1 MPKML
6 YRSFKMNLKVSSFIR
21 QKRKELSLTQ
31 DELADK
37 LGVTKSSVSKWE
49 LAQSYPDIT
58 MLPNIA
64 ELFSCSIDE
73 LLGYCNPQTDYLE
86 KGKQILREFTATT
99 GFTRKLV
106 LINIVSANP
115 VRLGDFYRD
124 ILEANIVDDRGGPNR
139 IEIWFGERD
148 ENAVCIA
155 VNYQEDYIPAKTTTC
170 QGFEFR
176 VANAD
181 AEYRRM
187 LNMGIKIEREPQN
200 LPWGYRYFNIK
211 DPDGNGIDI
220 VQAL

>member
-1 MPKML
+1 
-6 YRSFKMNLKVSSFIR
+6 MNLNISSFIR
-21 QKRKELSLTQ
+21 QKRKDLRFTQ
-31 DELADK
+31 DELANK
-37 LGVTKSSVSKWE
+37 LCVSKATISKWE
-49 LAQSYPDIT
+49 LAQCYPDIT

-64 ELFSCSIDE
+64 ELFGCSIDE
-73 LLGYCNPQTDYLE
+73 LLGYRNSKVDYLE
-86 KGKQILREFTATT
+86 KGKRILREFTATT

-106 LINIVSANP
+106 LVNIVSANP
-115 VRLGDFYRD
+115 VRLSEFYRD
-124 ILEANIVDDRGGPNR
+124 ILEANIINDREHGGPNR

-155 VNYQEDYIPAKTTTC
+155 VNYQEDYVPAKTTTC

-181 AEYRRM
+181 AEYKRM
-187 LNMGIKIEREPQN
+187 LNMGIKIEQEPQN

>member
-1 MPKML
+1 M
-6 YRSFKMNLKVSSFIR
+6 MNLNISSYIR
-21 QKRKELSLTQ
+21 QKRKELNFTQ
-31 DELADK
+31 EELADK
-37 LGVTKSSVSKWE
+37 LGVTKASVSKWE
-49 LAQSYPDIT
+49 LGQSFPDIT

-64 ELFSCSIDE
+64 ELFNCTIDE
-73 LLGYCNPQTDYLE
+73 LLGYRNPKTDYLE
-86 KGKQILREFTATT
+86 KGKRILREFTATT

-106 LINIVSANP
+106 LINIVSADP
-115 VRLGDFYRD
+115 IRLSNFYRD
-124 ILEANIVDDRGGPNR
+124 ILEANIVNDREHGGPNR

-155 VNYQEDYIPAKTTTC
+155 VNYQKDYVHKSTNAC

-187 LNMGIKIEREPQN
+187 CSLGVEILQEPQN

>member
-1 MPKML
+1 MKL
-6 YRSFKMNLKVSSFIR
+6 NVSAFIR
-21 QKRKELSLTQ
+21 QKRKELNLTQ
-31 DELADK
+31 NELAEK
-37 LGVTKSSVSKWE
+37 LGVTKASVSKWE
-49 LAQSYPDIT
+49 LSQSYPDIQL
-58 MLPNIA
+58 LPEIA
-64 ELFSCSIDE
+64 EIFNCTVDE
-73 LLGYCNPQTDYLE
+73 LLGCSDSESEYLE
-86 KGKQILREFTATT
+86 KEKRILREFTAET

-115 VRLGDFYRD
+115 VRLSEFYREV
-124 ILEANIVDDRGGPNR
+124 LEATVVNDREHGGPDR
-139 IEIWFGERD
+139 IEIWFGKRY

-155 VNYQEDYIPAKTTTC
+155 VNYQKDYIPAKANAC

-181 AEYRRM
+181 AEYKRM
-187 LNMGIKIEREPQN
+187 LNIGVKIEQPPQD

>member
-1 MPKML
+1 
-6 YRSFKMNLKVSSFIR
+6 MNLNISSFIR
-21 QKRKELSLTQ
+21 QKRKDLRFTQ
-31 DELADK
+31 DELANK
-37 LGVTKSSVSKWE
+37 LGVSKATISKWE
-49 LAQSYPDIT
+49 LAQCYPDIT

-64 ELFSCSIDE
+64 ELFGSSIDE
-73 LLGYCNPQTDYLE
+73 LLGYCNSKVDYLE
-86 KGKQILREFTATT
+86 KGKRILREFTATT

-106 LINIVSANP
+106 LVNIVSANP
-115 VRLGDFYRD
+115 VRLSEFYRD
-124 ILEANIVDDRGGPNR
+124 ILEANIINDREHGGPNR

-155 VNYQEDYIPAKTTTC
+155 VNYQEDYVPAKTKTC

-181 AEYRRM
+181 AEYKRM
-187 LNMGIKIEREPQN
+187 LNMGIKIEQEPQN

>member
-1 MPKML
+1 MVYHHASACISSTRL
-6 YRSFKMNLKVSSFIR
+6 CRVVSHHTFR
-21 QKRKELSLTQ
+21 C
-31 DELADK
+31 
-37 LGVTKSSVSKWE
+37 VSK
-49 LAQSYPDIT
+49 
-58 MLPNIA
+58 
-64 ELFSCSIDE
+64 
-73 LLGYCNPQTDYLE
+73 
-86 KGKQILREFTATT
+86 
-99 GFTRKLV
+99 KLV
-106 LINIVSANP
+106 LVNIVSANP
-115 VRLGDFYRD
+115 VRLGEFYRD
-124 ILEANIVDDRGGPNR
+124 ILQANVINDREHGGPNR

-155 VNYQEDYIPAKTTTC
+155 VNYQEDYVPAKTTTY

-187 LNMGIKIEREPQN
+187 LNMGIKIEQEPQN

>member
-1 MPKML
+1 MKL
-6 YRSFKMNLKVSSFIR
+6 NISSFIR
-21 QKRKELSLTQ
+21 QKRMELRFTQ
-31 DELADK
+31 DELANK
-37 LGVTKSSVSKWE
+37 LGVSKATISKWE
-49 LAQSYPDIT
+49 LAQCYPDIT

-64 ELFSCSIDE
+64 ELFGCSIDE
-73 LLGYCNPQTDYLE
+73 LLGYCTSKIDYLE
-86 KGKQILREFTATT
+86 KGKRILREFTATT

-106 LINIVSANP
+106 LVNIVSANP
-115 VRLGDFYRD
+115 VQLSEFYRD
-124 ILEANIVDDRGGPNR
+124 ILEANIINDCEHGGPNR

-155 VNYQEDYIPAKTTTC
+155 VNYQEDYVPAKTTTC

-181 AEYRRM
+181 AEYKRM
-187 LNMGIKIEREPQN
+187 LNMGIKIEQEPQN

>member
-1 MPKML
+1 MDL
-6 YRSFKMNLKVSSFIR
+6 NISSFIR
-21 QKRKELSLTQ
+21 QKRKDLCLTQ
-31 DELADK
+31 DELANK
-37 LGVTKSSVSKWE
+37 LGVSKATISKWE
-49 LAQSYPDIT
+49 LARCYPDIT
-58 MLPNIA
+58 ILSNIA
-64 ELFSCSIDE
+64 ELFGCSIDE
-73 LLGYCNPQTDYLE
+73 LLGYCNSKVDYLE

-106 LINIVSANP
+106 LVNIVSANP
-115 VRLGDFYRD
+115 VRLGEFYRD
-124 ILEANIVDDRGGPNR
+124 ILEANIINDREHGGPNR

-155 VNYQEDYIPAKTTTC
+155 VNYQEDYVPAKTTTC

-187 LNMGIKIEREPQN
+187 LNMGIKIEQEPQN

>member
-1 MPKML
+1 MSL
-6 YRSFKMNLKVSSFIR
+6 NVSSYIR
-21 QKRKELSLTQ
+21 QKRKELNLTQ
-31 DELADK
+31 EELADK
-37 LGVTKSSVSKWE
+37 LGVTKASVSKWE
-49 LAQSYPDIT
+49 LAQSYPDINL
-58 MLPNIA
+58 LPNIA
-64 ELFSCSIDE
+64 ELFDCTIDE
-73 LLGYCNPQTDYLE
+73 LLGYCNPKTDYLE
-86 KGKQILREFTATT
+86 KGKRILREFTATT

-106 LINIVSANP
+106 LVNIVSADP
-115 VRLGDFYRD
+115 VRLSEFYRD
-124 ILEANIVDDRGGPNR
+124 ILEANIVNDREHGGPNR

-148 ENAVCIA
+148 ENAVCIT
-155 VNYQEDYIPAKTTTC
+155 VNFQEGYVHEETTTC

-187 LNMGIKIEREPQN
+187 LNMGIKIEQAPQD

>member
-1 MPKML
+1 MDL
-6 YRSFKMNLKVSSFIR
+6 NVASFIR
-21 QKRKELSLTQ
+21 QKRKELGLTQ
-31 DELADK
+31 EELADK
-37 LGVTKSSVSKWE
+37 LCVTKAAISKWE

-58 MLPNIA
+58 MLPSIA
-64 ELFSCSIDE
+64 ELFGCSIDE
-73 LLGYCNPQTDYLE
+73 ILGYCNQKVDYLE

-115 VRLGDFYRD
+115 VCLGEFYRD
-124 ILEANIVDDRGGPNR
+124 ILEANLVNDPEHGGPNR
-139 IEIWFGERD
+139 VEIWFGERD

-155 VNYQEDYIPAKTTTC
+155 VNYQADYIPAKTTTC

-187 LNMGIKIEREPQN
+187 LNMGVKIEQEPQN

>member
-1 MPKML
+1 
-6 YRSFKMNLKVSSFIR
+6 MNLNISSYIR
-21 QKRKELSLTQ
+21 QKRKELNFTQ
-31 DELADK
+31 EELADK
-37 LGVTKSSVSKWE
+37 LGVTKASVSKWE
-49 LAQSYPDIT
+49 LGQSYPDIT

-64 ELFSCSIDE
+64 ELFKCTIDE
-73 LLGYCNPQTDYLE
+73 LLGYCNQKNDYLE
-86 KGKQILREFTATT
+86 KGKRILREFTATT

-106 LINIVSANP
+106 LINIVSADP
-115 VRLGDFYRD
+115 VRLSNFYRD
-124 ILEANIVDDRGGPNR
+124 ILEANIVNDREHGGPNR

-155 VNYQEDYIPAKTTTC
+155 VNYQKDYVHESTTTC

-187 LNMGIKIEREPQN
+187 CSLGVEILQEPQN

>member
-1 MPKML
+1 MKL
-6 YRSFKMNLKVSSFIR
+6 NVSAFIR
-21 QKRKELSLTQ
+21 QKRKELNLTQ
-31 DELADK
+31 GELAEK
-37 LGVTKSSVSKWE
+37 LGVTKASVSKWE
-49 LAQSYPDIT
+49 LAQSYPDLQL
-58 MLPNIA
+58 LPVIA
-64 ELFSCSIDE
+64 EIFNCTVDE
-73 LLGYCNPQTDYLE
+73 LLGYKNPKTEYLE
-86 KGKQILREFTATT
+86 KGKRILREFTAAT

-115 VRLGDFYRD
+115 LRLSEFYRD
-124 ILEANIVDDRGGPNR
+124 ILEANIVNDRVHGGPDR

-155 VNYQEDYIPAKTTTC
+155 VNLQEDYIPAKTNVC

-181 AEYRRM
+181 AEYKRM
-187 LNMGIKIEREPQN
+187 LNMGVKIEQPPQD

>member
-1 MPKML
+1 MPF
-6 YRSFKMNLKVSSFIR
+6 RSFTMNLKVSSFIR
-21 QKRKELSLTQ
+21 QKRKEFNLTQ
-31 DELADK
+31 DELANQ
-37 LGVTKSSVSKWE
+37 LGVTKASISKWE

-58 MLPNIA
+58 MLPKIA

-73 LLGYCNPQTDYLE
+73 LLGYCNPKTNYLE
-86 KGKQILREFTATT
+86 KGKQILREFTAKT

-115 VRLGDFYRD
+115 VRLSEFYRD
-124 ILEANIVDDRGGPNR
+124 VLEANIVDDRGGPDR

-155 VNYQEDYIPAKTTTC
+155 VNYQKDYIPVKTTTC

-187 LNMGIKIEREPQN
+187 LNMGIKIEQEPQN

>member
-1 MPKML
+1 MDL
-6 YRSFKMNLKVSSFIR
+6 NVASFIR
-21 QKRKELSLTQ
+21 QRRKELGVTQ
-31 DELADK
+31 EELADK
-37 LGVTKSSVSKWE
+37 LCVTKAAISKWE

-64 ELFSCSIDE
+64 ELFACSVDE
-73 LLGYCNPQTDYLE
+73 ILDYCNPKVDYLE

-115 VRLGDFYRD
+115 VRLGEFYRD
-124 ILEANIVDDRGGPNR
+124 ILEANLVNDPAHGGPNR
-139 IEIWFGERD
+139 VEIWFGERD

-155 VNYQEDYIPAKTTTC
+155 VNQQADYVPAKTTTC

-187 LNMGIKIEREPQN
+187 LNMGVKIEQEPQN
-200 LPWGYRYFNIK
+200 LPWGYRYFNMK

>member
-1 MPKML
+1 MKL
-6 YRSFKMNLKVSSFIR
+6 NVSAFIR
-21 QKRKELSLTQ
+21 QKRKELNLTQ
-31 DELADK
+31 GELAEK
-37 LGVTKSSVSKWE
+37 LGVTKASVSKWE
-49 LAQSYPDIT
+49 LAQSYPDLQL
-58 MLPNIA
+58 LPVIA
-64 ELFSCSIDE
+64 EIFNCTVDE
-73 LLGYCNPQTDYLE
+73 LLGYRNPKTEYLE
-86 KGKQILREFTATT
+86 KGKRILREFTAAT

-115 VRLGDFYRD
+115 LRLSKFYRD
-124 ILEANIVDDRGGPNR
+124 ILEANIVNDRAHGGPDR

-155 VNYQEDYIPAKTTTC
+155 VNLQEDYIPAKTNVC

-181 AEYRRM
+181 AEYKRM
-187 LNMGIKIEREPQN
+187 LNMGVKIEQPPQD